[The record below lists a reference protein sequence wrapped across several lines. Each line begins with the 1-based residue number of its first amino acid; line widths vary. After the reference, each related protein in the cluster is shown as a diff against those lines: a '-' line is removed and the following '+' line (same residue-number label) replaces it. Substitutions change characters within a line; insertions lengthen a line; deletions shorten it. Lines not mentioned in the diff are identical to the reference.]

1 MFFTRS
7 RPPRAAEDR
16 LRSLWLAVNTP
27 DLAADEL
34 PSGPA
39 RAAIAVCEEAT
50 GAFALSVLVRSLG
63 DGSLACWSWDG
74 AIDAGGLR
82 RAADAALSFAES
94 MGFLFDDDALSSP
107 DAAARRRALDFWWEV
122 TGWSPT
128 AREAPRSAEAFARAA
143 GPESAAPAAAHR
155 APESVASAAAP
166 PPERLPLTKFRRRLG
181 AAPAEPPA
189 SRPEVSTL
197 GRVRLVKRA
206 RPDGTAD
213 RRPFWLRLLGSF

>member
-7 RPPRAAEDR
+7 QPPGAAEDR

-50 GAFALSVLVRSLG
+50 GAFALSVLVRSLA

-94 MGFLFDDDALSSP
+94 MGFLFDDDALASS
-107 DAAARRRALDFWWEV
+107 DDAARRRALDFWWEV
-122 TGWSPT
+122 TAWS
-128 AREAPRSAEAFARAA
+128 ASVREAPPSAAALARAA
-143 GPESAAPAAAHR
+143 EPEAPAAADAHR
-155 APESVASAAAP
+155 ALEPVEAAAAP

-189 SRPEVSTL
+189 GRPEVSRL

-206 RPDGTAD
+206 RPDGAAD